1 MIDTPSNFGLGS
13 TNIFLVGLMGAGKT
27 TVGKLIARHLNRPF
41 IDSDHEIEK
50 RTGVNIPLIFELE
63 GEAGFRTREAAI
75 IEELT
80 GQRNIVLATG
90 GGAILSPRN
99 RDNLRRNGTVI
110 YLRAKVGDLWQRT
123 RHDKN
128 RPLLQTADPQAK
140 LKVLFAQRDPLYCE
154 IADIIVDSG
163 AQSVHAL
170 VHQIEEQL
178 KQLKS
183 KQAPLTIVPSPC
195 EGEGWDGG

>member
-140 LKVLFAQRDPLYCE
+140 LKVLFAQRDPLYRE

-183 KQAPLTIVPSPC
+183 EQAPFTIAPSP
-195 EGEGWDGG
+195 